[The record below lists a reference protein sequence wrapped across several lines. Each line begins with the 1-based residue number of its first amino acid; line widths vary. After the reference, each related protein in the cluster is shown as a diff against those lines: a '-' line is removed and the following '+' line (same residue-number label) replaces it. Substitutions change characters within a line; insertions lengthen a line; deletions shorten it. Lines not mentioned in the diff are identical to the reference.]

1 MRFKSRM
8 CRTFSSAGGR
18 FEPAIYFVSGAM
30 SEVAASLFTLP
41 LEVAKSR
48 LQLGKSPHRATGG
61 IIPHHENFPSVR
73 HALTSLYKDRGF
85 RGLYSGWHSVLLQVT
100 MSEKRGIVRAI

>member
-1 MRFKSRM
+1 M
-8 CRTFSSAGGR
+8 
-18 FEPAIYFVSGAM
+18 YFVSGAL

-48 LQLGKSPHRATGG
+48 LQLGESPHRATGG

-73 HALTSLYKDRGF
+73 HALTGLYKDRGM
-85 RGLYSGWHSVLLQVT
+85 RGLYAGWHSVLLQVGRVAPAGGARVT
-100 MSEKRGIVRAI
+100 ALYGVPCAHGACRR